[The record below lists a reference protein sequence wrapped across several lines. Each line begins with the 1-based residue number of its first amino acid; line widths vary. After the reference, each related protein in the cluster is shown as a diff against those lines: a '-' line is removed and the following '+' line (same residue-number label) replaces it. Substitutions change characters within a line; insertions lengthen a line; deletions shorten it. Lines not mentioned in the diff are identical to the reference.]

1 MFENRLLIHMHLDIP
16 FQYINNLQSNLLPGA
31 HKGINISSA
40 QLLNVE
46 AAHQQFQQYLAAIGL
61 NQLVLSHLTNENEV
75 HTAHFRLNPEW
86 VNLYA
91 NDYDTLQ
98 LCQRYKLDTF
108 GSVADLE
115 QEILLT
121 MLMSPVAF
129 TYPSYQELISA
140 LHIRK
145 NIVLNA
151 RKTALAFA
159 TEAAERPE
167 EYWTYHEDTGFTL
180 IPGQSLITALEKA
193 TQPDKS
199 GKLYSFSCYRATEYV
214 ILLSLAQEL
223 SQCNPELY
231 LKLQQQWEQ
240 KAIMSAKFHDVFL
253 LEYGS
258 TEKPLPQKFYIPGD
272 RLWFRN
278 PDKYS
283 AETTGYEGSW
293 VFYLGNGQFSNFWN
307 YAKPYTLT
315 DKCVEIYHWRNAVFL
330 NASGEQQMD
339 EAKVEALVR
348 ESMTNH
354 KTVEEILVT
363 MMHYRAPRDVD
374 ITGGCIDST
383 REYPRL
389 ACPTTTDIAI

>member
-1 MFENRLLIHMHLDIP
+1 MKLDIY
-16 FQYINNLQSNLLPGA
+16 FQPMGNIPNNLLA
-31 HKGINISSA
+31 DTCKGIRIA
-40 QLLNVE
+40 CLQLQTIE
-46 AAHQQFQQYLAAIGL
+46 AECQLFQLHLAAIGL
-61 NQLVLSHLTNENEV
+61 DQLVQTHITSENDL
-75 HTAHFRLNPEW
+75 HIAHFQLNPCW

-98 LCQRYKLDTF
+98 LCQRYKLDTYN
-108 GSVADLE
+108 SVADLE

-129 TYPSYQELISA
+129 SYPSFQELLSA

-151 RKTALAFA
+151 RKTALTFA
-159 TEAAERPE
+159 TDAAERPE

-180 IPGQSLITALEKA
+180 IPGQSLIAALQKA
-193 TQPDKS
+193 TQPDNS

-223 SQCNPELY
+223 SHCNPALHQ
-231 LKLQQQWEQ
+231 KLQRQWEQ
-240 KAIMSAKFHDVFL
+240 KAIMSARFHDVFL

-258 TEKPLPQKFYIPGD
+258 TEQPLPPKFYIPGD

-283 AETTGYEGSW
+283 AEATGYEGSW
-293 VFYLGNGQFSNFWN
+293 VFYLGNGLFSNFWN
-307 YAKPYTLT
+307 FDKPYTLI
-315 DKCVEIYHWRNAVFL
+315 DKCVEIYHWRNAVAL
-330 NASGEQQMD
+330 DATGELHMD
-339 EAKVEALVR
+339 EAKVKVLVR
-348 ESMTNH
+348 ETMKNP
-354 KTVEEILVT
+354 KEIKAILET
-363 MMHYRAPRDVD
+363 MMQYRAPRDVD
-374 ITGGCIDST
+374 IIGGCIDST

-389 ACPTTTDIAI
+389 ACPKTANITF